1 MLLPY
6 LKEFQT
12 NNPMMPFVSDKLEA
26 IVRRLMK
33 MFLRIEVV
41 DTAVTASQPIKVDLQ
56 KKEICLPIDSL
67 KLPTAT
73 KAMLQSVKVNDMK
86 KMK

>member
-6 LKEFQT
+6 LKEFQA

-26 IVRRLMK
+26 MVHCLMK
-33 MFLRIEVV
+33 MFLRSEVV
-41 DTAVTASQPIKVDLQ
+41 NTAVTASQPIKIDLQ

-67 KLPTAT
+67 KLPTVT
-73 KAMLQSVKVNDMK
+73 KAMMQSVKVKYMK